1 MLKIL
6 QIPVL
11 NDNYVYLLQDSGSGL
26 TAAVDP
32 AVAEPVLDAIA
43 GQGWHLDFILNT
55 HHHGDH
61 VGGNRELKQK
71 TGCKIV
77 GAKADKRRIPGIDIG
92 VEDGDVFRLG
102 ETVFEVIETPG
113 HTSGH
118 IVYYSADAG
127 VLFCGDTLFAMGCGR
142 LFEGTAEQMWASLRK
157 LKELPAA
164 TRVYCAHEYTLN
176 NGRFALT
183 VEADNAALQRRMA
196 EVRQIRSENRPTVPF
211 TIGEEL
217 ETNPFFRADTLS
229 MQESLGMAGQPALA
243 VFTELRSRKDVF

>member
-1 MLKIL
+1 MLNIV

-11 NDNYVYLLQDSGSGL
+11 NDNYVYVLHDSGSGS

-32 AVAEPVLDAIA
+32 AVAGPVLDAISV
-43 GQGWHLDFILNT
+43 QGWRLDFILNT

-71 TGCKIV
+71 TGCKVV
-77 GAKADKRRIPGIDIG
+77 GAKADRHRIPGIDIE
-92 VEDGDVFRLG
+92 VEDGDSFRLG
-102 ETVFEVIETPG
+102 ETVFNVIATPG

-118 IVYYSADAG
+118 VVYYSADAG
-127 VLFCGDTLFAMGCGR
+127 VVFCGDTLFAMGCGR
-142 LFEGTAEQMWASLRK
+142 LFEGTAGEMWESLKK
-157 LKELPAA
+157 LKALPGS

-183 VEADNAALQRRMA
+183 VEPENTALQQRMTEARRM
-196 EVRQIRSENRPTVPF
+196 RSEGLPTVPF

-217 ETNPFFRADTLS
+217 ATNPFFRAGALS
-229 MQESLGMAGQPALA
+229 LRESIGMENEPPLA
-243 VFTELRSRKDVF
+243 VFAELRSRKDVF